1 MKDNLKKNGRRPLKK
16 MEDDLKK
23 KMETTS
29 KKIKMEDDLKIKNK
43 KMKTTSKKICSQF
56 LLNLGQTFPGIGS
69 AL

>member
-1 MKDNLKKNGRRPLKK
+1 MEDNLNKQKKEEKLQKK

-23 KMETTS
+23 KME
-29 KKIKMEDDLKIKNK
+29 DN
-43 KMKTTSKKICSQF
+43 